1 MKLRIYILKKQ
12 QLIWAAVILAAI
24 IISLVLVITLK
35 TKNTV
40 NTINS
45 KNTIRKYD
53 INNDGK
59 RDSIE
64 INIDEKTQKYMIDV
78 ISSDGNGYT
87 LEPDPSIKSLGCYS
101 SSWPL
106 NVTVKDIN
114 DDNSVEIV
122 LQSSDKIGPILHV
135 FKYSNGKMERIA
147 SGRYSIFGTLKDPS
161 FNGTMAVLGYKKG
174 DRIQFRFLGTS
185 DGRYIPVVSQPSM
198 TLGSNIL
205 SSVIT
210 YIEKKDVEA
219 ISLNIQDKYA
229 NNILKGTFLDA
240 RLTDTKYTK
249 YSIPTDCTYVLR
261 TNSPDSNKN
270 EVISYKVKLSLAKFD
285 AENPEYKIIELA
297 EIK

>member
-24 IISLVLVITLK
+24 IISLILVITFK

-40 NTINS
+40 NTISS

-53 INNDGK
+53 VNNDGK

-64 INIDEKTQKYMIDV
+64 INIDEKTKKYMIDV

-87 LEPDPSIKSLGCYS
+87 LEPDPSIKSLGCFNS
-101 SSWPL
+101 AWPMSI
-106 NVTVKDIN
+106 TVKDIN
-114 DDNSVEIV
+114 DDNSVEII
-122 LQSSDKIGPILHV
+122 LQASDKNGPILHV
-135 FKYSNGKMERIA
+135 FEYNNGRMERIA

-161 FNGTMAVLGYKKG
+161 FNGTLAVLGYKKG
-174 DRIQFRFLGTS
+174 SSIQFRFLGTS
-185 DGRYIPVVSQPSM
+185 DGRYIPVVSTPSM
-198 TLGSNIL
+198 TLGNNIL

-219 ISLNIQDKYA
+219 MSLNIQDKYA
-229 NNILKGTFLDA
+229 NAILKGNFLDA
-240 RLTDTKYTK
+240 KLTDVKYTK
-249 YSIPTDCTYVLR
+249 YSIPTYCTYVLR
-261 TNSPDSNKN
+261 TNVQNSSN
-270 EVISYKVKLSLAKFD
+270 EVISYKVKLSLSKFD
-285 AENPEYKIIELA
+285 AENPEYKIADLT